1 MKFINY
7 LKSIEGVSIYPLITL
22 ILFVTI
28 FVLATILIFAKD
40 KKTIQEIKHIPLHDD

>member
-7 LKSIEGVSIYPLITL
+7 LTKIENVKMYPMITL

-28 FVLATILIFAKD
+28 FILATFLVFSKS
-40 KKTIQEIKHIPLHDD
+40 KKTIEEIKNLPLED

>member
-7 LKSIEGVSIYPLITL
+7 LKDIHNVQIYPMITL

-28 FVLATILIFAKD
+28 FILATILVFSKS
-40 KKTIQEIKHIPLHDD
+40 KKTINEIKRLPLDD

>member
-7 LKSIEGVSIYPLITL
+7 LKDIDNVAIYPIITL

-28 FVLATILIFAKD
+28 FLLATFLVFSKS
-40 KKTIQEIKHIPLHDD
+40 KKTILEIKNLPLED

>member
-7 LKSIEGVSIYPLITL
+7 LTKIENVEVYPMITL

-28 FVLATILIFAKD
+28 FILATFLVFSKSR
-40 KKTIQEIKHIPLHDD
+40 KTIEEIKNLPLED